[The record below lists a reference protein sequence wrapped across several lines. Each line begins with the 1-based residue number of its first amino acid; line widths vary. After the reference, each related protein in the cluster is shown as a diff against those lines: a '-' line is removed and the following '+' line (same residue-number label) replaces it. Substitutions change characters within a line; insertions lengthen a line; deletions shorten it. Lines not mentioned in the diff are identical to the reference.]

1 MQHLKKFNEDKFE
14 GLEKDEQEF
23 KDNSGIYFAKAWA
36 RHYITNAT
44 GKLSEKVD
52 LTHKIILHAKQ
63 SGIPEVVELAKKVG
77 IEYGEI
83 KLKYIQLRMKDN
95 NNEILRGFICRELF
109 KATNN
114 LIDKLR
120 TIKNKK

>member
-1 MQHLKKFNEDKFE
+1 MQHLKKFNENKFE
-14 GLEKDEQEF
+14 GLEKDEHEF

-44 GKLSEKVD
+44 GKLSEKVE
-52 LTHKIILHAKQ
+52 LSHKIKLHASQ

-77 IEYGEI
+77 IEYAKI
-83 KLKYIQLRMKDN
+83 KLQYIQSFHSVQTDKDD
-95 NNEILRGFICRELF
+95 IYRRFFCKDFF
-109 KATNN
+109 KATDN

-120 TIKNKK
+120 TV